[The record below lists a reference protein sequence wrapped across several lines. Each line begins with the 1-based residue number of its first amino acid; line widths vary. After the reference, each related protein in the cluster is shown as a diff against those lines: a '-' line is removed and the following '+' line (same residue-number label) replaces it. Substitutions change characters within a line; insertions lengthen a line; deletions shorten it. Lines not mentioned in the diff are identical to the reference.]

1 MKSILTIH
9 YGEDQ
14 HHLEMEKDAIPE
26 SDDIELEQVLYDG
39 EINDNFNDDNQSLF
53 QETKDQRR
61 NDKNVI

>member
-53 QETKDQRR
+53 QETKDQRK
-61 NDKNVI
+61 ND

>member
-39 EINDNFNDDNQSLF
+39 EINDNFNDDNKSLF